1 MRDLPGGPVVK
12 TSPSNAW
19 GVGSVP
25 GGVDNIPH
33 ASGSANQNIKQKQYC
48 NKLNKGFTKYIAFF
62 KKKILCQWEDSSLV
76 WASFSHLRKGGSN
89 KRSILLSS
97 ENDDNTTPLRRLLRS
112 LKALSSVRQKSLA
125 HSSHSVDYSP
135 VITSHTSPAL
145 HPSSNRSLAAGP
157 WALTSPRF
165 FSFKPP
171 PHIPVL
177 VFWEIIWALPS
188 KYIQNLTTSHLL
200 CHHYPD
206 PDQTVI
212 ISFTR
217 TCIIAVTF

>member
-19 GVGSVP
+19 GAGSIP

-33 ASGSANQNIKQKQYC
+33 ASGPTNQNTKQKQYC

-62 KKKILCQWEDSSLV
+62 KKKILCQWEDTSLV
-76 WASFSHLRKGGSN
+76 WASFSHHSQMRKGGSN

-112 LKALSSVRQKSLA
+112 LKALSSVKQKSLA
-125 HSSHSVDYSP
+125 HSSHLVDYSP
-135 VITSHTSPAL
+135 VITSHISPAL
-145 HPSSNRSLAAGP
+145 HPSSNRSLAAGL

-177 VFWEIIWALPS
+177 VFFMLHFSLQSESLPS
-188 KYIQNLTTSHLL
+188 PGSGRVTINST
-200 CHHYPD
+200 HHS
-206 PDQTVI
+206 I
-212 ISFTR
+212 N
-217 TCIIAVTF
+217 